1 MSSLEYRS
9 LVEKMDTKLAQ
20 EFGNHP
26 GLILWHISNEFA
38 IVKTVKSGF
47 RNI

>member
-20 EFGNHP
+20 DLEIIQDSFMAY
-26 GLILWHISNEFA
+26 F
-38 IVKTVKSGF
+38 K
-47 RNI
+47 